1 VNPLGGTNNCVN
13 CVVAGDATL
22 SGSQAS
28 ALNSVGPQPIS
39 ILENAYGGTFKEV
52 AGQAQVTQMLSD
64 AGPGAR
70 GIVYG
75 ARAGEAGH
83 VFNVV
88 NQGGTIRFLD
98 PQIGGPASFEGYSG
112 FRFLW
117 TNVP

>member
-1 VNPLGGTNNCVN
+1 MRP
-13 CVVAGDATL
+13 
-22 SGSQAS
+22 SQRRGSAAS
-28 ALNSVGPQPIS
+28 ALNAAGPQPIS
-39 ILENAYGGTFKEV
+39 LVEDAYGGSFKAV
-52 AGQAQVTQMLSD
+52 SGQGQIQQVLTE

-83 VFNVV
+83 VFNAV

-98 PQIGGPASFEGYSG
+98 PRIGGPASFNGYTG
-112 FRFLW
+112 FLFLW